1 MRVACESMVIFRNL
15 PIKLKQGFRNFINP
29 CFSLHR
35 LFFVR
40 HACCLFL
47 LGPEVVLSLTVNIDC
62 IGSKEDTLKA
72 KLQEDVRKIS
82 FNLSI

>member
-1 MRVACESMVIFRNL
+1 MRVACESMVVFRNL
-15 PIKLKQGFRNFINP
+15 PIKLKQAFRNFINP
-29 CFSLHR
+29 CLSLHR
-35 LFFVR
+35 LLVR

-62 IGSKEDTLKA
+62 SGSKEDTLKV

-82 FNLSI
+82 FKLSI